1 MIHQRALPVSDPHL
15 SLDEDQKQEVPV
27 DESLMN
33 AFKEW

>member
-1 MIHQRALPVSDPHL
+1 MGCAAVHLNEMIHG
-15 SLDEDQKQEVPV
+15 LDEDQKQEVPV